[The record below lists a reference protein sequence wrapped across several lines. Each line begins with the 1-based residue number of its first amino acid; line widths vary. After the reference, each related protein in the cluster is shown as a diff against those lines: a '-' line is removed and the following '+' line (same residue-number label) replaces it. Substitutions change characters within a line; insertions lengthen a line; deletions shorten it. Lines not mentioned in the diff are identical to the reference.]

1 MNDLIPVPKPEPK
14 PQPQPQMQSLSD
26 TAAIDPTGETLRPS
40 FWKTFAA
47 PAGALVLIVGI
58 GWMVAARIDDA
69 TRAPSPEQAA
79 AQAAAG
85 SAAEA
90 VRISQAQHQEIATL
104 RVHLESLKGKLE
116 TQAQKTHASE
126 ATIAALQKT
135 LAEQK
140 ADATAAESQL
150 QARIEKVHS
159 EAEKAV
165 DRTPVGSIAK
175 PLPGAKPPQAYLP
188 PQQASLPKPPALEP
202 VIGAY
207 RAFVLRDVEGGR
219 AIVEGA
225 HGLEEVVPGDILPGG
240 ARVEK
245 IERRGA
251 QWLVL
256 TDRGAIA
263 PDGKWDD

>member
-1 MNDLIPVPKPEPK
+1 MNDLISAPKQQPET
-14 PQPQPQMQSLSD
+14 QTQSLAE
-26 TAAIDPTGETLRPS
+26 TAAIEPPFESLRPS
-40 FWKTFAA
+40 FWNTFAA
-47 PAGALVLIVGI
+47 PAGALILIISI
-58 GWMVAARIDDA
+58 GWIVAARIDDA

-90 VRISQAQHQEIATL
+90 VRLSQAQHQEIAAL
-104 RVHLESLKGKLE
+104 RGHLETLKSKLE

-140 ADATAAESQL
+140 ADAAAAESQL

-159 EAEKAV
+159 EAEKAL

-175 PLPGAKPPQAYLP
+175 PAPGAKPPQASS
-188 PQQASLPKPPALEP
+188 PQQANLPKPPAPEP
-202 VIGAY
+202 VLGAY
-207 RAFVLRDVEGGR
+207 RAYVLREVEGGR

-245 IERRGA
+245 IERHGA
-251 QWLVL
+251 KWLVL

-263 PDGKWDD
+263 PDGRWDD

>member
-1 MNDLIPVPKPEPK
+1 MNDLITVPKRQPK
-14 PQPQPQMQSLSD
+14 FPSLNE
-26 TAAIDPTGETLRPS
+26 TAANDSTFETLRPS

-90 VRISQAQHQEIATL
+90 VRLSQAQHQEIATL

-140 ADATAAESQL
+140 ADAAAAASQL

-159 EAEKAV
+159 EAEKAL
-165 DRTPVGSIAK
+165 DRTPVASIAK
-175 PLPGAKPPQAYLP
+175 PLPGAKSPQVSMPPQG
-188 PQQASLPKPPALEP
+188 SLAPEP
-202 VIGAY
+202 VLGPY
-207 RAFVLRDVEGGR
+207 RAFVLRDVERGR

-225 HGLEEVVPGDILPGG
+225 HGLEEVEPGDILPGG

-245 IERRGA
+245 IERRGT

-256 TDRGAIA
+256 TNRGAIA
-263 PDGKWDD
+263 PDGRWDD

>member
-1 MNDLIPVPKPEPK
+1 MNDLISAPKPK
-14 PQPQPQMQSLSD
+14 PQSQSLAE
-26 TAAIDPTGETLRPS
+26 TAAIEPPFETFRPS

-47 PAGALVLIVGI
+47 PAGALVLIAGI

-69 TRAPSPEQAA
+69 IRAPSPEQVA
-79 AQAAAG
+79 AQAAAV

-90 VRISQAQHQEIATL
+90 VRVSQVQHQEIAAL
-104 RVHLESLKGKLE
+104 RGHLETLKSKLE
-116 TQAQKTHASE
+116 AQAQKTHASE
-126 ATIAALQKT
+126 TTIAALQKT
-135 LAEQK
+135 LSEQK
-140 ADATAAESQL
+140 ANAAAAESQL

-159 EAEKAV
+159 EAEKAL

-175 PLPGAKPPQAYLP
+175 PTPGVRPPQSNL
-188 PQQASLPKPPALEP
+188 PQQAGLPKQLTPDP

-225 HGLEEVVPGDILPGG
+225 HGLEEVVAGDILPGG

-245 IERRGA
+245 IERRGTK
-251 QWLVL
+251 WLVL
-256 TDRGAIA
+256 TDRGVIA
-263 PDGKWDD
+263 PDGAWDD

>member
-1 MNDLIPVPKPEPK
+1 MNDLISAPK
-14 PQPQPQMQSLSD
+14 PQPQSQSLAE
-26 TAAIDPTGETLRPS
+26 TPAIDPPFETLHPS
-40 FWKTFAA
+40 FWNTFAV
-47 PAGALVLIVGI
+47 PAAAIVLIAGI

-69 TRAPSPEQAA
+69 TRGPSPEQAA

-90 VRISQAQHQEIATL
+90 VRVSQAQHQEIAAL
-104 RVHLESLKGKLE
+104 RGHLETLKSKLE
-116 TQAQKTHASE
+116 AQAQKTHASE

-140 ADATAAESQL
+140 ADAAAAESQL

-159 EAEKAV
+159 EAEKAL

-175 PLPGAKPPQAYLP
+175 PLPGAEADS
-188 PQQASLPKPPALEP
+188 QQASLPKPPAPEP

-207 RAFVLRDVEGGR
+207 RAFVLRDVAGGR

-225 HGLEEVVPGDILPGG
+225 HGFEEVVPGDILPGG

-251 QWLVL
+251 KWLVL

-263 PDGKWDD
+263 PDGNWDD

>member
-14 PQPQPQMQSLSD
+14 PQPQPQIQSLAE
-26 TAAIDPTGETLRPS
+26 TAGIDPTGETLRPS

-58 GWMVAARIDDA
+58 GWMFAARIDDA

-126 ATIAALQKT
+126 TTIAALQKT

-140 ADATAAESQL
+140 AAAAAAESQL

-159 EAEKAV
+159 EAEKAL

-175 PLPGAKPPQAYLP
+175 PAAKSPQILMPQPGSLSRLP
-188 PQQASLPKPPALEP
+188 PEP
-202 VIGAY
+202 VIGPY
-207 RAFVLRDVEGGR
+207 RAFVLRDVERGR

>member
-1 MNDLIPVPKPEPK
+1 MNDLITAPKPNLPS
-14 PQPQPQMQSLSD
+14 QSLAEP
-26 TAAIDPTGETLRPS
+26 TADESPFETFRPS
-40 FWKTFAA
+40 LWKTFAA
-47 PAGALVLIVGI
+47 PAGALVLIVSI

-90 VRISQAQHQEIATL
+90 VRVSQAQHQEIATL

-140 ADATAAESQL
+140 ADAAAAASQL

-159 EAEKAV
+159 EAEKAL
-165 DRTPVGSIAK
+165 DRTPVASIAK
-175 PLPGAKPPQAYLP
+175 PLPVAKPAQISALPQGRLAP
-188 PQQASLPKPPALEP
+188 EP
-202 VIGAY
+202 VLGPY
-207 RAFVLRDVEGGR
+207 RAFVLREVERGR

-225 HGLEEVVPGDILPGG
+225 HGLEEVEPGDVLPGG

-263 PDGKWDD
+263 PDGHWDD

>member
-1 MNDLIPVPKPEPK
+1 MNDLITAPKPK
-14 PQPQPQMQSLSD
+14 PQSQSVAE
-26 TAAIDPTGETLRPS
+26 TAAIEPTFETFRPS

-47 PAGALVLIVGI
+47 PAGALVLIAGI

-69 TRAPSPEQAA
+69 IRAPSPEQVA
-79 AQAAAG
+79 AQAAAV

-90 VRISQAQHQEIATL
+90 VRVSHVQHQEIAAL
-104 RVHLESLKGKLE
+104 RGHLETLKSKLE

-135 LAEQK
+135 LSEQK
-140 ADATAAESQL
+140 ADAAAAESQL

-159 EAEKAV
+159 EAEKAL

-175 PLPGAKPPQAYLP
+175 PLPVRPPQANL
-188 PQQASLPKPPALEP
+188 PQQAGLPRQPALDP

-225 HGLEEVVPGDILPGG
+225 HGLEEVIPGDILPGG

-251 QWLVL
+251 KWLVL
-256 TDRGAIA
+256 TDHGAIA
-263 PDGKWDD
+263 PDGAWDD

>member
-1 MNDLIPVPKPEPK
+1 MNDLITPPK
-14 PQPQPQMQSLSD
+14 PQPQPQSSAE
-26 TAAIDPTGETLRPS
+26 TAAIELPFDTFRPS
-40 FWKTFAA
+40 FWKTFAP
-47 PAGALVLIVGI
+47 PAGALVLIASI
-58 GWMVAARIDDA
+58 GWTVAARIDDA
-69 TRAPSPEQAA
+69 IRAPSPEQVAAQTA

-85 SAAEA
+85 FAAEA
-90 VRISQAQHQEIATL
+90 VRASKAQHQDIVALRGNVETL
-104 RVHLESLKGKLE
+104 KSKLE
-116 TQAQKTHASE
+116 AQTQKAHASE

-140 ADATAAESQL
+140 ADAAAAESQL

-165 DRTPVGSIAK
+165 DRTPVGSITK

-188 PQQASLPKPPALEP
+188 PQQAGLPKPAALEP
-202 VIGAY
+202 VLGAY
-207 RAFVLRDVEGGR
+207 RAYVLRDVARGR

-225 HGLEEVVPGDILPGG
+225 QGLEEVAPGDILPGG

-245 IERRGA
+245 IERRGTK
-251 QWLVL
+251 WLVL

-263 PDGKWDD
+263 PDGNWDD

>member
-1 MNDLIPVPKPEPK
+1 MNDLISAPKPET
-14 PQPQPQMQSLSD
+14 QTQSLAE
-26 TAAIDPTGETLRPS
+26 TAALEPPFETLRPS
-40 FWKTFAA
+40 FWNTFAA
-47 PAGALVLIVGI
+47 PAGALILIAGI
-58 GWMVAARIDDA
+58 GWIVAARIDDA
-69 TRAPSPEQAA
+69 TRAPSPEQVA

-90 VRISQAQHQEIATL
+90 VRLSQAQHQEIAAL
-104 RVHLESLKGKLE
+104 RGHLETLKSKLE

-140 ADATAAESQL
+140 ADAAAAESQL

-159 EAEKAV
+159 EAEKAL

-175 PLPGAKPPQAYLP
+175 PALGAKPPQASSP
-188 PQQASLPKPPALEP
+188 QASLPKPPAPEP
-202 VIGAY
+202 VLGAY
-207 RAFVLRDVEGGR
+207 RAYVLREVEGGR

-225 HGLEEVVPGDILPGG
+225 HGLEEVIPGDILPGG

-245 IERRGA
+245 NERRGA
-251 QWLVL
+251 KWLVL

-263 PDGKWDD
+263 PDGHWDD

>member
-14 PQPQPQMQSLSD
+14 PQPQIQSLAE

-140 ADATAAESQL
+140 ADAAAAESQL

-159 EAEKAV
+159 EAEKAL

-175 PLPGAKPPQAYLP
+175 PLPAAKSPQILMPPPGSSLSRLP
-188 PQQASLPKPPALEP
+188 PEP
-202 VIGAY
+202 VIGPY
-207 RAFVLRDVEGGR
+207 RAFVLRDVEHGR

-263 PDGKWDD
+263 PDGHWDD